1 MNLQYSVVFERTPNN
16 YCAYVPDLPGCIATA
31 ATWTEIQQIMQD
43 AIALYI
49 EETVEKGEPV
59 PTPQMSVQD
68 ALAFHSNALAE
79 NAEELSRAFSDA
91 PATISTTVVM
101 VDIDVAVP
109 AGAR

>member
-1 MNLQYSVVFERTPNN
+1 MKLAYAVVFEQTPNN
-16 YCAYVPDLPGCIATA
+16 YSAYSPELPGCVATA
-31 ATWTEIQQIMQD
+31 ATWTEIQKIMRD
-43 AIALYI
+43 AIAVYI

-79 NAEELSRAFSDA
+79 NAEELSQTFSDA